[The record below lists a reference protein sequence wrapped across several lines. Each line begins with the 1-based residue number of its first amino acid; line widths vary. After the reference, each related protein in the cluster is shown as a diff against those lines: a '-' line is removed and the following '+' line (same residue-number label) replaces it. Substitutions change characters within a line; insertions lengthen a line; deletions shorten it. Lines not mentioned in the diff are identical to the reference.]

1 MSTGEA
7 IGHSTQEEP
16 SVKPGSLTPEP
27 EFSARWMLM
36 LAVLIVPPA
45 APSLLESHRLQGLP
59 GWGSWACVL
68 TSALPLLQ
76 GLSG

>member
-1 MSTGEA
+1 
-7 IGHSTQEEP
+7 
-16 SVKPGSLTPEP
+16 
-27 EFSARWMLM
+27 M